1 MTDKKEQQ
9 QEQQDVIEIP
19 TEVILDLDDTMKL
32 AMKDTI
38 YKAFNEEKTMA
49 RMCEYIKAKLQE
61 KEEGKW
67 NVVIGKDFSTHIVH
81 KSRRYGLFQ
90 VGELSILIWQSGST
104 TL

>member
-1 MTDKKEQQ
+1 MTDNKQPQDQQ
-9 QEQQDVIEIP
+9 PQIEIP
-19 TEVILDLDDTMKL
+19 SEVIIDLDEPMKL

-38 YKAFNEEKTMA
+38 YKAFSEEITPGK
-49 RMCEYIKAKLQE
+49 MCEFIKAKLQE

-67 NVVIGKDFSTHIVH
+67 NVVIGKDFSTDVVH